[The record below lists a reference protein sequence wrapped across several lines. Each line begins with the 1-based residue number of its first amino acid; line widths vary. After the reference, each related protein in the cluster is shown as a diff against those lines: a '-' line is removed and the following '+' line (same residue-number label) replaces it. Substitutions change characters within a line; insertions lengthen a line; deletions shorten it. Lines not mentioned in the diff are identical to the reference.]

1 MDIDNFKGTSKSV
14 LNNPNEEMRTN
25 YFYMSR
31 DTPQFV
37 LKFVRTSLELK
48 TTSNSCSKI
57 VLLNW

>member
-1 MDIDNFKGTSKSV
+1 MDIDNFKGTSKKCF
-14 LNNPNEEMRTN
+14 NPNEEMRTN

-31 DTPQFV
+31 DAPQFV